1 MAVKDPTAAQFWRE
15 RGFKSGQ
22 SETAPTWTVD
32 RNGNMDVNGTS
43 SFDGTVN
50 LGNVDLITRE
60 ADGDIINNIAASVL
74 TVFNEQ
80 GADIDFR
87 IESDTNS
94 NAFMLDAGLF
104 TGVGAIGIGAAA
116 SDRAFLLVNPPAF
129 TATASTNVAKMYVDN
144 SAAVTIPAGTTA
156 IVAGLWLDEPN
167 ITATGTVTDAA
178 TVYIADAPTEAGT
191 DNHAL
196 WVDTGSTRLD
206 GAVYIGGAV
215 ATPVHALLAAAGV
228 TVFNE
233 GGLDMDFRYE
243 SDTNANTFTLDGGL
257 FTGVGAIGLCSNAS
271 VAASIYSDIPAITLT
286 ANNSYAKMRV
296 DSSNAVTVPAGTA
309 AVVAALRVVEPNITA
324 TGTVTDAYTLMIDS
338 APTEGT
344 RNGSLWVDAGLAR
357 FDGSVLVGTD
367 GSALNSG
374 TNQVSIG
381 NGTAP
386 TGANADTVS
395 LFSKDISAGN
405 TTLGIYAEGTSI
417 VATGQ
422 ADSASGVRVILN
434 INGTDRTFLCI

>member
-1 MAVKDPTAAQFWRE
+1 
-15 RGFKSGQ
+15 
-22 SETAPTWTVD
+22 
-32 RNGNMDVNGTS
+32 
-43 SFDGTVN
+43 
-50 LGNVDLITRE
+50 
-60 ADGDIINNIAASVL
+60 
-74 TVFNEQ
+74 
-80 GADIDFR
+80 
-87 IESDTNS
+87 
-94 NAFMLDAGLF
+94 
-104 TGVGAIGIGAAA
+104 
-116 SDRAFLLVNPPAF
+116 
-129 TATASTNVAKMYVDN
+129 
-144 SAAVTIPAGTTA
+144 
-156 IVAGLWLDEPN
+156 
-167 ITATGTVTDAA
+167 
-178 TVYIADAPTEAGT
+178 
-191 DNHAL
+191 
-196 WVDTGSTRLD
+196 
-206 GAVYIGGAV
+206 
-215 ATPVHALLAAAGV
+215 
-228 TVFNE
+228 
-233 GGLDMDFRYE
+233 
-243 SDTNANTFTLDGGL
+243 
-257 FTGVGAIGLCSNAS
+257 
-271 VAASIYSDIPAITLT
+271 
-286 ANNSYAKMRV
+286 MRV